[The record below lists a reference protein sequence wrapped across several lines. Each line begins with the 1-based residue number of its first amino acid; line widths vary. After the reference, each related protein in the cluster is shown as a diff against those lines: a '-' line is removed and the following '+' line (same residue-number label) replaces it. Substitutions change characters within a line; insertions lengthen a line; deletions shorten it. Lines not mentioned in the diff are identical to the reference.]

1 MNFKNKSILSIVLVI
16 VLIVGFSFYYFSTQ
30 TGLDNK
36 TPESAQMTEEQ
47 KLDILSRMSATQVS
61 NMSEIEKEKIL
72 EQATLKDKP
81 ANSLSQG
88 EILQFLNKTN

>member
-30 TGLDNK
+30 TDLDNK

-81 ANSLSQG
+81 ANSLSQE